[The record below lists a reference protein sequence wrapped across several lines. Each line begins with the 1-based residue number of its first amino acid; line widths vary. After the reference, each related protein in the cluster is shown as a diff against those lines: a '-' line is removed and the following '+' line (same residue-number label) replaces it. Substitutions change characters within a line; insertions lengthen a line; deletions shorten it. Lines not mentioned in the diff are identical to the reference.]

1 MECQFGITGKGYTII
16 ASDCNAARSIVKMK
30 GDEDKIRELTQ
41 HLVMAVNGESG
52 ECGVS
57 AEQRGMT
64 AEVTYHLC
72 FCSFC

>member
-1 MECQFGITGKGYTII
+1 
-16 ASDCNAARSIVKMK
+16 MK